1 MNRIEQ
7 HEFNVYDKKRK
18 FSGYISLGICAFCFM
33 VVWTIWAY
41 YRWISEGP
49 PTFTPDLY
57 TRPVDVLLGRP
68 SSRERRNPRFDA
80 FIAANTPF

>member
-33 VVWTIWAY
+33 VAHLSIL
-41 YRWISEGP
+41 SMGK
-49 PTFTPDLY
+49 
-57 TRPVDVLLGRP
+57 
-68 SSRERRNPRFDA
+68 
-80 FIAANTPF
+80 